1 MFSSGL
7 MCTNFAVFHN
17 YVPGFSLSRRN
28 YGFLQIN
35 ISIDLG
41 IDKATTGYNVSA
53 GINSPTPGWT
63 SSNGPNWVQYLGG
76 TYNVTDTKVR
86 MSGISAIKS
95 YGFGWVLLLQVYN
108 LAYGGATTDSK
119 LVTPYLPTVQS
130 FVDQVTLFSNHFSPV
145 PAEAPWTS
153 DNSLFGIWIGIN
165 DIASLFDSIELK
177 AAGFHQTLL
186 DRYFSQVDELY
197 RRGARSFLFLNVPPL
212 ERAPLFIEQGATT
225 VKAVMASTD
234 DFNKQLAQRVKQ
246 FQKTYKG
253 LGQVTLYDA
262 HKAFNVQLLVSPRCL
277 SFVNWLTRVSQKLV
291 ELASSYVRSPRRSN
305 LPPQKA
311 NLISPDSGLDQT
323 TSLKDNPQPWWV
335 LLAGLYNMGHLYKLS
350 AVLSAHSSD
359 VRDLIAPTNDLI
371 LSVSRDSLAI
381 AWRRDGPNGFT
392 PTTYS
397 AGSRFVN
404 SVTYIP
410 PQKNGGPGSQG
421 YIVTGGQDT
430 VINVFDLS
438 HPDGAK
444 EPTFTLLGHRENVC
458 ALDSTPSGTI
468 VSGSWD
474 STARVWKNF
483 QQVHEL
489 RGHSHSVWAVLA
501 VDEDQTLTGSADKTI
516 ALWQGSKL
524 AHRYTGHTDAVRG
537 LSILPEGIDIG
548 FASCSND
555 GTVKLWTLGGDV
567 LHQFDGHTSFVYSL
581 AAIAETGSLISS
593 GEDRTARI
601 WEDGELVQ
609 TLTHPAISVW
619 TVDAMPNG
627 DIVTG
632 CSDGVVRVFSRNESR
647 WANAETI
654 QVSSFGTT
662 IVASQAIPSE
672 SVGDVKKTDLPG
684 PEALERS
691 GNKDGQVIMVRTASG
706 SVEAHEWSAG
716 QRKWVKI
723 GDVVDAVGQN
733 RKQLYNGKEY
743 DYVFKVDIKDGA
755 PPLSLPYN
763 ATVCADNPYSAAQ
776 KFLAENELSMEYIDQ
791 VVGFIEKNTGGFK
804 VEQQSQQFV
813 DPYTGASRY
822 QANPTSAPSNN
833 ITTYSDPF
841 TGGSRY
847 APASTH
853 AAATPPPPKPVN
865 SILPVRTALG
875 FKQANIPAME
885 NKFKQLN
892 EGLSGDPNTSSLALT
907 PLEFKLFNRSFALM
921 NAKAHSP
928 PKVPV
933 ETSAELSQKDID
945 IIADVLARWPS
956 LQRFPGRYLRCGFML
971 LIAYSPNTFEAPQTS
986 QKLIDALFE
995 ASEWKSEPWPSPLPK
1010 HRETNVL
1017 LTLRALSN
1025 LFQVGPHKVVGTG
1038 PWVPGLFT
1046 TLAAGP
1052 YSVLTKTQKVALATI
1067 AFKED
1072 NETGYRALVALG
1084 NIVSESFNQGSL
1096 SDVAAAA
1103 YRPLLT
1109 NVATAFPEERTA
1121 CIQHC
1126 KLCYAP
1132 VNSSPASALSASR
1145 LAVKHS
1151 KQLIKPRGMQPKNS
1165 DNRVLRVFSHH
1176 PAFTFIHPRLY
1187 KTMSDP
1193 TIKGLVPSQVEYDGS
1208 NLRVAIVHARWNKT
1222 VIDALVAGAVE
1233 KLKERGVKES
1243 NIVIESVPGSFE
1255 LPLACSK
1262 VISAS
1267 QTQASSTA
1275 TDLLG
1280 GAASLLSLDPHAPQ
1294 RIPSPAPG
1302 TVTVNMP
1309 SKAFDAVIAIG
1320 VLIKGSTM
1328 HFEYICDSVS
1338 HALMRLQMDTGVPV
1352 IFGVLT
1358 ALTDDQALERAGLG
1372 RGPNGKGHNHGEDWG
1387 LAAVEMGSH
1396 VQKWA
1401 AGKF

>member
-1 MFSSGL
+1 
-7 MCTNFAVFHN
+7 
-17 YVPGFSLSRRN
+17 
-28 YGFLQIN
+28 
-35 ISIDLG
+35 
-41 IDKATTGYNVSA
+41 
-53 GINSPTPGWT
+53 
-63 SSNGPNWVQYLGG
+63 
-76 TYNVTDTKVR
+76 
-86 MSGISAIKS
+86 
-95 YGFGWVLLLQVYN
+95 
-108 LAYGGATTDSK
+108 
-119 LVTPYLPTVQS
+119 
-130 FVDQVTLFSNHFSPV
+130 
-145 PAEAPWTS
+145 
-153 DNSLFGIWIGIN
+153 
-165 DIASLFDSIELK
+165 
-177 AAGFHQTLL
+177 
-186 DRYFSQVDELY
+186 
-197 RRGARSFLFLNVPPL
+197 
-212 ERAPLFIEQGATT
+212 
-225 VKAVMASTD
+225 MASTD

-262 HKAFNVQLLVSPRCL
+262 HKAFNVQLDNANVLG
-277 SFVNWLTRVSQKLV
+277 FVNVTGYNTAYQNGTPGSTYQIAGSKPV
-291 ELASSYVRSPRRSN
+291 SSYFWLNSLHPTFGVHD
-305 LPPQKA
+305 
-311 NLISPDSGLDQT
+311 PDSGLDQT

-654 QVSSFGTT
+654 QAFENQ
-662 IVASQAIPSE
+662 VASQAIPSE

-763 ATVCADNPYSAAQ
+763 ATDNPYSAAQ

-921 NAKAHSP
+921 NAKAHSS

-956 LQRFPGRYLRCGFML
+956 LQRFPVVDLLRL

-1067 AFKED
+1067 AFNYSVVELIGKVDPLAAPAHVSLVTLILNNERED

-1084 NIVSESFNQGSL
+1084 NIVYNAKSQGSL

-1109 NVATAFPEERTA
+1109 NVATAFPEER
-1121 CIQHC
+1121 
-1126 KLCYAP
+1126 
-1132 VNSSPASALSASR
+1132 VLS
-1145 LAVKHS
+1145 LV
-1151 KQLIKPRGMQPKNS
+1151 QEIK
-1165 DNRVLRVFSHH
+1165 
-1176 PAFTFIHPRLY
+1176 A
-1187 KTMSDP
+1187 
-1193 TIKGLVPSQVEYDGS
+1193 
-1208 NLRVAIVHARWNKT
+1208 
-1222 VIDALVAGAVE
+1222 
-1233 KLKERGVKES
+1233 
-1243 NIVIESVPGSFE
+1243 
-1255 LPLACSK
+1255 
-1262 VISAS
+1262 
-1267 QTQASSTA
+1267 
-1275 TDLLG
+1275 LLG
-1280 GAASLLSLDPHAPQ
+1280 
-1294 RIPSPAPG
+1294 
-1302 TVTVNMP
+1302 
-1309 SKAFDAVIAIG
+1309 
-1320 VLIKGSTM
+1320 
-1328 HFEYICDSVS
+1328 
-1338 HALMRLQMDTGVPV
+1338 
-1352 IFGVLT
+1352 
-1358 ALTDDQALERAGLG
+1358 
-1372 RGPNGKGHNHGEDWG
+1372 
-1387 LAAVEMGSH
+1387 
-1396 VQKWA
+1396 
-1401 AGKF
+1401 

>member
-1 MFSSGL
+1 
-7 MCTNFAVFHN
+7 
-17 YVPGFSLSRRN
+17 
-28 YGFLQIN
+28 
-35 ISIDLG
+35 
-41 IDKATTGYNVSA
+41 
-53 GINSPTPGWT
+53 
-63 SSNGPNWVQYLGG
+63 
-76 TYNVTDTKVR
+76 

-153 DNSLFGIWIGIN
+153 DNSLETRGGGATSKTGCTLI
-165 DIASLFDSIELK
+165 SL
-177 AAGFHQTLL
+177 
-186 DRYFSQVDELY
+186 
-197 RRGARSFLFLNVPPL
+197 LNVPPL

-262 HKAFNVQLLVSPRCL
+262 HKAFNVQLDNANVLG
-277 SFVNWLTRVSQKLV
+277 FVNVTGYNTAYQNGTPGSTYQIAGSKPV
-291 ELASSYVRSPRRSN
+291 SSYFWLNSLHPTFGVHDIMARAIST
-305 LPPQKA
+305 KA

-335 LLAGLYNMGHLYKLS
+335 LLA
-350 AVLSAHSSD
+350 
-359 VRDLIAPTNDLI
+359 
-371 LSVSRDSLAI
+371 

-474 STARVWKNF
+474 STSLEEFSTGTRIAR
-483 QQVHEL
+483 
-489 RGHSHSVWAVLA
+489 HSHSVWAVLA

-593 GEDRTARI
+593 GRI
-601 WEDGELVQ
+601 ELREYGK

-654 QVSSFGTT
+654 QAFENQ
-662 IVASQAIPSE
+662 VASQAIPSE

-763 ATVCADNPYSAAQ
+763 ATDNPYSAAQ

-956 LQRFPGRYLRCGFML
+956 LQRFPGRYLR

-1038 PWVPGLFT
+1038 PWLFT

-1067 AFKED
+1067 AFNYSVVELIGKVDPLAAPAHVSLVTLILNNERED

-1084 NIVSESFNQGSL
+1084 NIVYNAKSQGSL

-1109 NVATAFPEERTA
+1109 NVATAFPEERVLSLVQEIKA
-1121 CIQHC
+1121 
-1126 KLCYAP
+1126 LL

-1165 DNRVLRVFSHH
+1165 DNRGQARCMNYRYCPSSTSVLPP

-1193 TIKGLVPSQVEYDGS
+1193 TIKGL
-1208 NLRVAIVHARWNKT
+1208 T

>member
-1 MFSSGL
+1 MVISAFTALSLLLAFSRSTSALTWGS
-7 MCTNFAVFHN
+7 TKYFFVFGDS
-17 YVPGFSLSRRN
+17 YT
-28 YGFLQIN
+28 
-35 ISIDLG
+35 
-41 IDKATTGYNVSA
+41 TTGYNVSA

-76 TYNVTDTKVR
+76 TYNVTDTKV
-86 MSGISAIKS
+86 
-95 YGFGWVLLLQVYN
+95 YN

-130 FVDQVTLFSNHFSPV
+130 FVDQGNSWWWNNVTQ
-145 PAEAPWTS
+145 
-153 DNSLFGIWIGIN
+153 
-165 DIASLFDSIELK
+165 
-177 AAGFHQTLL
+177 AGFHQTLL

-197 RRGARSFLFLNVPPL
+197 KRGARSFLFLNVPPL

-262 HKAFNVQLLVSPRCL
+262 HKTFNVQLDNANVLG
-277 SFVNWLTRVSQKLV
+277 FVNVTGYNTAYQNGTPGSTYQIARSKPV
-291 ELASSYVRSPRRSN
+291 SSYFWLNSLHPTFGVHESN

-311 NLISPDSGLDQT
+311 NLINPDSGLDQT

-609 TLTHPAISVW
+609 TRTHPAISVW

-654 QVSSFGTT
+654 QAFENQ
-662 IVASQAIPSE
+662 VASQAIPSE

-691 GNKDGQVIMVRTASG
+691 GNKDGQVIMVRTAAG

-763 ATVCADNPYSAAQ
+763 ATDNPYSAAQ

-833 ITTYSDPF
+833 ITSYSDPF

-956 LQRFPGRYLRCGFML
+956 LQRFPVVDLLRL

-1067 AFKED
+1067 AFNYSVVELIGKVDPLAAPAHVSLVTLILNNERED

-1084 NIVSESFNQGSL
+1084 NIVYNAKSQGSL

-1109 NVATAFPEERTA
+1109 NVATAFPEER
-1121 CIQHC
+1121 
-1126 KLCYAP
+1126 
-1132 VNSSPASALSASR
+1132 VLS
-1145 LAVKHS
+1145 LV
-1151 KQLIKPRGMQPKNS
+1151 QEIK
-1165 DNRVLRVFSHH
+1165 
-1176 PAFTFIHPRLY
+1176 A
-1187 KTMSDP
+1187 
-1193 TIKGLVPSQVEYDGS
+1193 
-1208 NLRVAIVHARWNKT
+1208 
-1222 VIDALVAGAVE
+1222 
-1233 KLKERGVKES
+1233 
-1243 NIVIESVPGSFE
+1243 
-1255 LPLACSK
+1255 
-1262 VISAS
+1262 
-1267 QTQASSTA
+1267 
-1275 TDLLG
+1275 LLG
-1280 GAASLLSLDPHAPQ
+1280 
-1294 RIPSPAPG
+1294 
-1302 TVTVNMP
+1302 
-1309 SKAFDAVIAIG
+1309 
-1320 VLIKGSTM
+1320 
-1328 HFEYICDSVS
+1328 
-1338 HALMRLQMDTGVPV
+1338 
-1352 IFGVLT
+1352 
-1358 ALTDDQALERAGLG
+1358 
-1372 RGPNGKGHNHGEDWG
+1372 
-1387 LAAVEMGSH
+1387 
-1396 VQKWA
+1396 
-1401 AGKF
+1401 

>member
-1 MFSSGL
+1 MVISAFTALSLLLVFSRSTSALTWGS
-7 MCTNFAVFHN
+7 TKYFFVFGDS
-17 YVPGFSLSRRN
+17 YT
-28 YGFLQIN
+28 
-35 ISIDLG
+35 
-41 IDKATTGYNVSA
+41 TTGYNVSA

-76 TYNVTDTKVR
+76 TYNVTDTK
-86 MSGISAIKS
+86 
-95 YGFGWVLLLQVYN
+95 VYN

-153 DNSLFGIWIGIN
+153 DNSLETRGGG
-165 DIASLFDSIELK
+165 A
-177 AAGFHQTLL
+177 T
-186 DRYFSQVDELY
+186 
-197 RRGARSFLFLNVPPL
+197 RGARSFLFLNVPPL

-262 HKAFNVQLLVSPRCL
+262 HKAFNVQLDNANVLG
-277 SFVNWLTRVSQKLV
+277 FVNVTGYNTAYQNGTPGSTYQIAGSKPV
-291 ELASSYVRSPRRSN
+291 SSYFWLNSLHPTFGVHDIMARAIST
-305 LPPQKA
+305 KA

-654 QVSSFGTT
+654 QAFENQ
-662 IVASQAIPSE
+662 VASQAIPSE

-763 ATVCADNPYSAAQ
+763 ATDNPYSAAQ

-921 NAKAHSP
+921 NAKAHSS

-956 LQRFPGRYLRCGFML
+956 LQRFPVVDLLRL

-1067 AFKED
+1067 AFNYSVVELIGKVDPLAAPAHVSLVTLILNNERED

-1084 NIVSESFNQGSL
+1084 NIVYNAKSQGSL

-1109 NVATAFPEERTA
+1109 NVATAFPEER
-1121 CIQHC
+1121 
-1126 KLCYAP
+1126 
-1132 VNSSPASALSASR
+1132 VLS
-1145 LAVKHS
+1145 LV
-1151 KQLIKPRGMQPKNS
+1151 QEIK
-1165 DNRVLRVFSHH
+1165 
-1176 PAFTFIHPRLY
+1176 A
-1187 KTMSDP
+1187 
-1193 TIKGLVPSQVEYDGS
+1193 
-1208 NLRVAIVHARWNKT
+1208 
-1222 VIDALVAGAVE
+1222 
-1233 KLKERGVKES
+1233 
-1243 NIVIESVPGSFE
+1243 
-1255 LPLACSK
+1255 
-1262 VISAS
+1262 
-1267 QTQASSTA
+1267 
-1275 TDLLG
+1275 LLG
-1280 GAASLLSLDPHAPQ
+1280 
-1294 RIPSPAPG
+1294 
-1302 TVTVNMP
+1302 
-1309 SKAFDAVIAIG
+1309 
-1320 VLIKGSTM
+1320 
-1328 HFEYICDSVS
+1328 
-1338 HALMRLQMDTGVPV
+1338 
-1352 IFGVLT
+1352 
-1358 ALTDDQALERAGLG
+1358 
-1372 RGPNGKGHNHGEDWG
+1372 
-1387 LAAVEMGSH
+1387 
-1396 VQKWA
+1396 
-1401 AGKF
+1401 

>member
-1 MFSSGL
+1 
-7 MCTNFAVFHN
+7 
-17 YVPGFSLSRRN
+17 
-28 YGFLQIN
+28 
-35 ISIDLG
+35 
-41 IDKATTGYNVSA
+41 
-53 GINSPTPGWT
+53 
-63 SSNGPNWVQYLGG
+63 
-76 TYNVTDTKVR
+76 
-86 MSGISAIKS
+86 
-95 YGFGWVLLLQVYN
+95 
-108 LAYGGATTDSK
+108 
-119 LVTPYLPTVQS
+119 
-130 FVDQVTLFSNHFSPV
+130 
-145 PAEAPWTS
+145 
-153 DNSLFGIWIGIN
+153 
-165 DIASLFDSIELK
+165 
-177 AAGFHQTLL
+177 
-186 DRYFSQVDELY
+186 
-197 RRGARSFLFLNVPPL
+197 
-212 ERAPLFIEQGATT
+212 
-225 VKAVMASTD
+225 
-234 DFNKQLAQRVKQ
+234 
-246 FQKTYKG
+246 
-253 LGQVTLYDA
+253 
-262 HKAFNVQLLVSPRCL
+262 
-277 SFVNWLTRVSQKLV
+277 
-291 ELASSYVRSPRRSN
+291 
-305 LPPQKA
+305 
-311 NLISPDSGLDQT
+311 
-323 TSLKDNPQPWWV
+323 
-335 LLAGLYNMGHLYKLS
+335 MGHLYKLS
-350 AVLSAHSSD
+350 AILTAHSGD
-359 VRDLIAPTNDLI
+359 VRDIVAPTNDLI
-371 LSVSRDSLAI
+371 LSVSRDSSAI
-381 AWRRDGPNGFT
+381 AWRRDAPTGFT
-392 PTTYS
+392 PVTYP
-397 AGSRFVN
+397 AGSRYVN

-410 PQKNGGPGSQG
+410 PQKNGGDGSQG
-421 YIVTGGQDT
+421 YLVAGGQDT

-438 HPDGAK
+438 HPGGAK

-516 ALWQGSKL
+516 ALWQGNKL
-524 AHRYTGHTDAVRG
+524 VHRYTGHTDAVRG

-555 GTVKLWTLGGDV
+555 STVRLWTLGGDV

-581 AAIAETGSLISS
+581 AAIPETGSLISS
-593 GEDRTARI
+593 GEDRTARV

-619 TVDAMPNG
+619 TVATMPNG

-647 WANAETI
+647 WADAETI
-654 QVSSFGTT
+654 QAFENQ
-662 IVASQAIPSE
+662 VASQAIPSE
-672 SVGDVKKTDLPG
+672 SIGDVKKTDLPG
-684 PEALERS
+684 PDALELA
-691 GNKDGQVIMVRTASG
+691 GNKDGQVIMIRTAAG

-733 RKQLYNGKEY
+733 QKQLYNGREY

-763 ATVCADNPYSAAQ
+763 ATENPYSAAQ
-776 KFLAENELSMEYIDQ
+776 RFLAENELPMEYIDQ
-791 VVGFIEKNTGGFK
+791 VVSFIEKNTGGVK
-804 VEQQSQQFV
+804 MEQQSQQFV

-822 QANPTSAPSNN
+822 QANPTSAPTSNHAS
-833 ITTYSDPF
+833 YSDPF
-841 TGGSRY
+841 TGASRY
-847 APASTH
+847 APVSSH
-853 AAATPPPPKPVN
+853 AATTPPPPKPVN
-865 SILPVRTALG
+865 SILPVRSALS

-892 EGLSGDPNTSSLALT
+892 DGLSGDPNTSSLALT

-921 NAKAHSP
+921 KAKAHSP
-928 PKVPV
+928 PKTPV
-933 ETSAELSQKDID
+933 ETSAELSQKDVD

-956 LQRFPGRYLRCGFML
+956 LQRFPVVDLLRL

-995 ASEWKSEPWPSPLPK
+995 ASEWGVPWPSPLPK

-1025 LFQVGPHKVVGTG
+1025 LFQVSSNKVVGTG

-1046 TLAAGP
+1046 TLATGP
-1052 YSVLTKTQKVALATI
+1052 YSLLTKTQKVALATI
-1067 AFKED
+1067 AFNYSVVELVGKVDPLATPAHVSLVTLILNNEKED

-1084 NIVSESFNQGSL
+1084 NIIYTAKNQGSL
-1096 SDVAAAA
+1096 SEVAAAA

-1109 NVATAFPEERTA
+1109 NVATVFPEERVLNLVQE
-1121 CIQHC
+1121 I
-1126 KLCYAP
+1126 K
-1132 VNSSPASALSASR
+1132 ALLG
-1145 LAVKHS
+1145 LA
-1151 KQLIKPRGMQPKNS
+1151 
-1165 DNRVLRVFSHH
+1165 
-1176 PAFTFIHPRLY
+1176 
-1187 KTMSDP
+1187 
-1193 TIKGLVPSQVEYDGS
+1193 PSQVEYDGS

-1222 VIDALVAGAVE
+1222 VIDALVTGAVE

-1243 NIVIESVPGSFE
+1243 NIVVQSVPGSFE

-1267 QTQASSTA
+1267 QAQASSTA

-1294 RIPSPAPG
+1294 RVPSPAPG

-1358 ALTDDQALERAGLG
+1358 ALNDDQALERAGLG
-1372 RGPNGKGHNHGEDWG
+1372 RGLNGKGHNHGEDWG

-1396 VQKWA
+1396 VQRWA

>member
-1 MFSSGL
+1 
-7 MCTNFAVFHN
+7 
-17 YVPGFSLSRRN
+17 
-28 YGFLQIN
+28 
-35 ISIDLG
+35 
-41 IDKATTGYNVSA
+41 
-53 GINSPTPGWT
+53 
-63 SSNGPNWVQYLGG
+63 
-76 TYNVTDTKVR
+76 
-86 MSGISAIKS
+86 
-95 YGFGWVLLLQVYN
+95 
-108 LAYGGATTDSK
+108 
-119 LVTPYLPTVQS
+119 
-130 FVDQVTLFSNHFSPV
+130 
-145 PAEAPWTS
+145 
-153 DNSLFGIWIGIN
+153 
-165 DIASLFDSIELK
+165 
-177 AAGFHQTLL
+177 
-186 DRYFSQVDELY
+186 
-197 RRGARSFLFLNVPPL
+197 
-212 ERAPLFIEQGATT
+212 
-225 VKAVMASTD
+225 
-234 DFNKQLAQRVKQ
+234 
-246 FQKTYKG
+246 
-253 LGQVTLYDA
+253 
-262 HKAFNVQLLVSPRCL
+262 
-277 SFVNWLTRVSQKLV
+277 
-291 ELASSYVRSPRRSN
+291 
-305 LPPQKA
+305 
-311 NLISPDSGLDQT
+311 
-323 TSLKDNPQPWWV
+323 
-335 LLAGLYNMGHLYKLS
+335 MGHLYKLS

-359 VRDLIAPTNDLI
+359 VRDLVAPTNDLI
-371 LSVSRDSLAI
+371 LSVSRDCLAI
-381 AWRRDGPNGFT
+381 AWRRDGSSGFV

-397 AGSRFVN
+397 AGSRYVN

-421 YIVTGGQDT
+421 YIVAGGQDT

-438 HPDGAK
+438 NPGGVN

-555 GTVKLWTLGGDV
+555 ATVKLWTLGGDI

-593 GEDRTARI
+593 GEDRTARV

-619 TVDAMPNG
+619 TVATMPNG

-647 WANAETI
+647 WANAEAI
-654 QVSSFGTT
+654 QAFENQ
-662 IVASQAIPSE
+662 VASQAIPSE
-672 SVGDVKKTDLPG
+672 SIGDVKKTDLPG
-684 PEALERS
+684 PEALERP
-691 GNKDGQVIMVRTASG
+691 GNKDGQVIMIRTTAG

-716 QRKWVKI
+716 QGKWVKV

-733 RKQLYNGKEY
+733 QKQLYNGKEY

-763 ATVCADNPYSAAQ
+763 ATDNPYSAAQ
-776 KFLAENELSMEYIDQ
+776 KFLAENDLSMEYIDQ
-791 VVGFIEKNTGGFK
+791 VVSFIEKNAGGFK

-822 QANPTSAPSNN
+822 QASPASGLSGSSTP
-833 ITTYSDPF
+833 YSDPF
-841 TGGSRY
+841 TGASRY
-847 APASTH
+847 APASSH
-853 AAATPPPPKPVN
+853 AAATPPPPKPTN
-865 SILPVRTALG
+865 SILPVRSALA

-907 PLEFKLFNRSFALM
+907 PLEFKLFNRSFTLM
-921 NAKAHSP
+921 NTKAHSP

-956 LQRFPGRYLRCGFML
+956 LQRFPVVDLIRL

-986 QKLIDALFE
+986 QKVIDALFE

-1025 LFQVGPHKVVGTG
+1025 LFQVGPHKIVGTG
-1038 PWVPGLFT
+1038 PWVPGLFQ

-1067 AFKED
+1067 AFNYSVVELAGKVDPLAAPAHVSLVTLMLNNEKED

-1084 NIVSESFNQGSL
+1084 NIVYNAKSLGSL

-1109 NVATAFPEERTA
+1109 NVAAAFPEER
-1121 CIQHC
+1121 
-1126 KLCYAP
+1126 
-1132 VNSSPASALSASR
+1132 VLS
-1145 LAVKHS
+1145 LV
-1151 KQLIKPRGMQPKNS
+1151 QEIK
-1165 DNRVLRVFSHH
+1165 
-1176 PAFTFIHPRLY
+1176 A
-1187 KTMSDP
+1187 
-1193 TIKGLVPSQVEYDGS
+1193 
-1208 NLRVAIVHARWNKT
+1208 
-1222 VIDALVAGAVE
+1222 
-1233 KLKERGVKES
+1233 
-1243 NIVIESVPGSFE
+1243 
-1255 LPLACSK
+1255 
-1262 VISAS
+1262 
-1267 QTQASSTA
+1267 
-1275 TDLLG
+1275 LLG
-1280 GAASLLSLDPHAPQ
+1280 
-1294 RIPSPAPG
+1294 
-1302 TVTVNMP
+1302 
-1309 SKAFDAVIAIG
+1309 
-1320 VLIKGSTM
+1320 
-1328 HFEYICDSVS
+1328 
-1338 HALMRLQMDTGVPV
+1338 
-1352 IFGVLT
+1352 
-1358 ALTDDQALERAGLG
+1358 
-1372 RGPNGKGHNHGEDWG
+1372 
-1387 LAAVEMGSH
+1387 
-1396 VQKWA
+1396 
-1401 AGKF
+1401 

>member
-1 MFSSGL
+1 
-7 MCTNFAVFHN
+7 
-17 YVPGFSLSRRN
+17 
-28 YGFLQIN
+28 
-35 ISIDLG
+35 
-41 IDKATTGYNVSA
+41 
-53 GINSPTPGWT
+53 
-63 SSNGPNWVQYLGG
+63 
-76 TYNVTDTKVR
+76 
-86 MSGISAIKS
+86 
-95 YGFGWVLLLQVYN
+95 
-108 LAYGGATTDSK
+108 
-119 LVTPYLPTVQS
+119 
-130 FVDQVTLFSNHFSPV
+130 
-145 PAEAPWTS
+145 
-153 DNSLFGIWIGIN
+153 
-165 DIASLFDSIELK
+165 
-177 AAGFHQTLL
+177 
-186 DRYFSQVDELY
+186 
-197 RRGARSFLFLNVPPL
+197 
-212 ERAPLFIEQGATT
+212 
-225 VKAVMASTD
+225 MASTD

-262 HKAFNVQLLVSPRCL
+262 HKAFNVQLDNANVLG
-277 SFVNWLTRVSQKLV
+277 FVNVTGYNTAYQNGTPGSTYQIAGSKPV
-291 ELASSYVRSPRRSN
+291 SSYFWLNSLHPTFGVHDIMARAIST
-305 LPPQKA
+305 KA

-654 QVSSFGTT
+654 QAFENQ
-662 IVASQAIPSE
+662 VASQAIPSE

-763 ATVCADNPYSAAQ
+763 ATDNPYSAAQ

-956 LQRFPGRYLRCGFML
+956 LQRFPVVDLLRL

-1067 AFKED
+1067 AFNYSVVELIGKVDPLAAPAHVSLVTLILNNERED

-1084 NIVSESFNQGSL
+1084 NIVYNAKSQGSL

-1109 NVATAFPEERTA
+1109 NVATAFPEER
-1121 CIQHC
+1121 
-1126 KLCYAP
+1126 
-1132 VNSSPASALSASR
+1132 VLS
-1145 LAVKHS
+1145 LV
-1151 KQLIKPRGMQPKNS
+1151 QEIK
-1165 DNRVLRVFSHH
+1165 
-1176 PAFTFIHPRLY
+1176 A
-1187 KTMSDP
+1187 
-1193 TIKGLVPSQVEYDGS
+1193 
-1208 NLRVAIVHARWNKT
+1208 
-1222 VIDALVAGAVE
+1222 
-1233 KLKERGVKES
+1233 
-1243 NIVIESVPGSFE
+1243 
-1255 LPLACSK
+1255 
-1262 VISAS
+1262 
-1267 QTQASSTA
+1267 
-1275 TDLLG
+1275 LLG
-1280 GAASLLSLDPHAPQ
+1280 
-1294 RIPSPAPG
+1294 
-1302 TVTVNMP
+1302 
-1309 SKAFDAVIAIG
+1309 
-1320 VLIKGSTM
+1320 
-1328 HFEYICDSVS
+1328 
-1338 HALMRLQMDTGVPV
+1338 
-1352 IFGVLT
+1352 
-1358 ALTDDQALERAGLG
+1358 
-1372 RGPNGKGHNHGEDWG
+1372 
-1387 LAAVEMGSH
+1387 
-1396 VQKWA
+1396 
-1401 AGKF
+1401 